1 MENRLIITKD
11 NFIFADVSDIAHLI
25 YDRVDVFMY
34 DAKTGVESLADTIEE
49 IDFYIANDR
58 ALVIECGHMPKQPHN
73 KWWEEA
79 EKITHEGHIYVR
91 TKDIL

>member
-25 YDRVDVFMY
+25 YDRVDVFTY
-34 DAKTGVESLADTIEE
+34 DPSIDVESEAVTAEDIVHCPDGS
-49 IDFYIANDR
+49 I
-58 ALVIECGHMPKQPHN
+58 LVIECGHMPKQPHN

>member
-34 DAKTGVESLADTIEE
+34 DANTGAESLADTIEE
-49 IDFYIANDR
+49 
-58 ALVIECGHMPKQPHN
+58 MPKQPHN